1 MTTTIYASERTFH
14 LFSYVVTNGQL
25 LLRSCK
31 TDTDPTRVDVLFRE
45 VRAMELRSWFEGIEI
60 VEEENSAFLAAR
72 PSRPVPMFD
81 KEIRFYR
88 LKGNGWEGFVVG
100 GIVSYLED
108 DGEFSDPSGL
118 VEEDTRPTPMVPPP

>member
-1 MTTTIYASERTFH
+1 MTTIYTSERTFQ
-14 LFSYVVTNGQL
+14 LFSYDVTHGQL
-25 LLRSCK
+25 LFRSCK

-45 VRAMELRSWFEGIEI
+45 VRAMELRTWFEGLEI
-60 VEEENSAFLAAR
+60 VQEENSSFLAAR
-72 PSRPVPMFD
+72 PSRPIFMFD

-108 DGEFSDPSGL
+108 D
-118 VEEDTRPTPMVPPP
+118 

>member
-1 MTTTIYASERTFH
+1 MTTFYASQRTFQ
-14 LFSYVVTNGQL
+14 LFSYGVTHGLL

-31 TDTDPTRVDVLFRE
+31 TDTDPTRVDILFRE

-60 VEEENSAFLAAR
+60 VEEESSAFLAAR

-88 LKGNGWEGFVVG
+88 LKGTGWEGFVVG

-108 DGEFSDPSGL
+108 DGDFADPSAL
-118 VEEDTRPTPMVPPP
+118 IDDALPTPIVPPP

>member
-1 MTTTIYASERTFH
+1 MTTIYASQRTFQ
-14 LFSYVVTNGQL
+14 LFSYAVTHGQL

-31 TDTDPTRVDVLFRE
+31 TAIDPTRVDVLFRE

-60 VEEENSAFLAAR
+60 VEEENAAFLATR

-108 DGEFSDPSGL
+108 DGDFFDPSGL
-118 VEEDTRPTPMVPPP
+118 IEDTLPTPVVPR